1 MAKYLGIKFKDGEY
15 KKYMWDKIDFML
27 TSGPPHMFTVRETE
41 SGELLYCTAF
51 ENIKY
56 YERVEE
62 E

>member
-1 MAKYLGIKFKDGEY
+1 MAKYLGIKFKGGEY
-15 KKYMWDKIDFML
+15 KKYEWDKVDFML
-27 TSGPPHMFTVRETE
+27 TPSPPHMFTVREIE
-41 SGELLYCTAF
+41 SGELLHSTAV